1 MKKIEYLFS
10 LIIVGGLFYLVFIFV
25 GNYFSERIEVYINKS
40 VENKAVEIIN
50 NVLKEEVIPNVDSE
64 KMLMINEKG
73 VIINSKNVNEV
84 LFLVND
90 NINSNFEIMKKEILK
105 IPISSVISEELLNFG
120 PNINIRINEIRSFKS
135 DIITEV
141 EEYGINNSL
150 LKLEILIEFDVESM
164 VPFKKNVSNVKMKIP
179 LVSQII
185 QGEVPKFYSF
195 GK

>member
-10 LIIVGGLFYLVFIFV
+10 LIIVGGLFYLVFIFI

>member
-10 LIIVGGLFYLVFIFV
+10 LIIVGGLFYLVFIFI
-25 GNYFSERIEVYINKS
+25 GNYFSDRIEVYINKS

>member
-1 MKKIEYLFS
+1 MS
-10 LIIVGGLFYLVFIFV
+10 LIIIVGFFYLLIIFFN
-25 GNYFSERIEVYINKS
+25 NYFGERIEVYINKS

-50 NVLKEEVIPNVDSE
+50 DVLKEEVIPNIDSE
-64 KMLMINEKG
+64 KMLLINEKG

-90 NINSNFEIMKKEILK
+90 NISENFDMIKKEVLK
-105 IPISSVISEELLNFG
+105 IPLSSIISEELLNFG
-120 PNINIRINEIRSFKS
+120 PNINIRINEIRSFKT
-135 DIITEV
+135 DIVTIV

-164 VPFKKNVSNVKMKIP
+164 VPFNKNVSNVKMKIP

-185 QGEVPKFYSF
+185 QGEVPKFYSY

>member
-10 LIIVGGLFYLVFIFV
+10 LIIIGGLFYLVFIFI

-90 NINSNFEIMKKEILK
+90 NISSNFEIMKKEILK

>member
-10 LIIVGGLFYLVFIFV
+10 LIIVGGLFYLVFIFI

-50 NVLKEEVIPNVDSE
+50 DVLKEEVIPNIDSE
-64 KMLMINEKG
+64 KMLLINEKG
-73 VIINSKNVNEV
+73 VIINNKNVNEV

-90 NINSNFEIMKKEILK
+90 NISENFDMIKKEVLK
-105 IPISSVISEELLNFG
+105 IPLSSIISEELLNFG
-120 PNINIRINEIRSFKS
+120 PNINIRINEIRSFKT
-135 DIITEV
+135 DIVTIV

-150 LKLEILIEFDVESM
+150 LKLE
-164 VPFKKNVSNVKMKIP
+164 IP

-185 QGEVPKFYSF
+185 QGEVPKFYSY

>member
-10 LIIVGGLFYLVFIFV
+10 LIIVGGLFYLVFIFI
-25 GNYFSERIEVYINKS
+25 GNYFSDRIEVYINKS

-90 NINSNFEIMKKEILK
+90 NISSNFEVMKKEILK

>member
-1 MKKIEYLFS
+1 MKKIGCILS
-10 LIIVGGLFYLVFIFV
+10 LIIVVGFFYLLIIFFN
-25 GNYFSERIEVYINKS
+25 NYFGERIEVYINKS

-50 NVLKEEVIPNVDSE
+50 DVLKEEVIPNIDSE
-64 KMLMINEKG
+64 KMLLINEKG

-84 LFLVND
+84 LYLVND
-90 NINSNFEIMKKEILK
+90 NISENFDMIKKEVLK
-105 IPISSVISEELLNFG
+105 IPLSSIISEELLNFG
-120 PNINIRINEIRSFKS
+120 PNINIRINEIRSFKT
-135 DIITEV
+135 DIVTIV

-164 VPFKKNVSNVKMKIP
+164 VPFNKNVSNVKMKIP

-185 QGEVPKFYSF
+185 QGEVPKFYSY

>member
-1 MKKIEYLFS
+1 MKKIGCILS
-10 LIIVGGLFYLVFIFV
+10 LIIIVGFFYLLIIFFN
-25 GNYFSERIEVYINKS
+25 NYFGERIEVYINKS

-50 NVLKEEVIPNVDSE
+50 DVLKEEVIPNIDSE
-64 KMLMINEKG
+64 KMLLINEKG

-90 NINSNFEIMKKEILK
+90 NISENFDMIKKEVLK
-105 IPISSVISEELLNFG
+105 IPLSSIISEELLNFG
-120 PNINIRINEIRSFKS
+120 PNINIRINEIRSFKT
-135 DIITEV
+135 DIVTIV

-164 VPFKKNVSNVKMKIP
+164 VPFNKNVSNVKMKIP

-185 QGEVPKFYSF
+185 QGEVPKFYSY

>member
-10 LIIVGGLFYLVFIFV
+10 LIIVGGLFYFIFIFI

>member
-10 LIIVGGLFYLVFIFV
+10 LIIVGGLFYLVFIFI

-90 NINSNFEIMKKEILK
+90 NISSNFEIMKKEILK

>member
-10 LIIVGGLFYLVFIFV
+10 LIIVGGLFYLVFIFI

-90 NINSNFEIMKKEILK
+90 NISSNFEVMKKEILK

-120 PNINIRINEIRSFKS
+120 PDINIRINEIRSFKS

>member
-10 LIIVGGLFYLVFIFV
+10 LITVCSLFYFLFIFFN
-25 GNYFSERIEVYINKS
+25 NYFSDRIEVYINKS

-90 NINSNFEIMKKEILK
+90 NISSNFEIMKKEILK

>member
-10 LIIVGGLFYLVFIFV
+10 LIIVGGLFYLVFIFI

-90 NINSNFEIMKKEILK
+90 NISSNFEVMKKEILK